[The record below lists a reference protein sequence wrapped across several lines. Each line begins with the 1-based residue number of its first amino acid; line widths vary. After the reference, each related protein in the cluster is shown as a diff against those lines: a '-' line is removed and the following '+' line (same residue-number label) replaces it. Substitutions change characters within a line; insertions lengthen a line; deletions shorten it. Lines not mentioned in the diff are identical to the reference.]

1 MRNITKVIKG
11 LGTTNIISV
20 KSDDDNVEKV
30 LSDIEM
36 LIQGYDRLWSIYS
49 PDSLVTTLNK
59 KGEVY
64 TFSSKTIDIVR
75 RAMQYSIDTD
85 GYFDIT
91 TRPLN
96 IIWKNAIKNKKMPA
110 KADIDDARNSVD
122 YRGISLSG
130 NEIKLKKGQ
139 SIDLGGIAKGFLLDE
154 IIIMLNDASITN
166 ATVNLGGAVGIIGRN
181 EILIR
186 NPFKPLK
193 SRDMSYILSVDIEDK
208 CVVTSGSYEQEYEKN
223 GNRYHHIINPM
234 TGYPADT
241 NIKSITLIGDEG
253 SKLDAYAT
261 GIFSMDISDVMKL
274 LCKNNIEM
282 IAILNDGC
290 ILATDSIKTNIKEVQ
305 YEKYN
310 KR

>member
-1 MRNITKVIKG
+1 MRKITKVIKG

-20 KSDDDNVEKV
+20 KSDDDNVEK
-30 LSDIEM
+30 LLFDIET

-49 PDSLVTTLNK
+49 PDSLITTLNK

-75 RAMQYSIDTD
+75 RAIQYSIDTD
-85 GYFDIT
+85 GHFDIT

-96 IIWKNAIKNKKMPA
+96 IIWKNAIKNKKIPA
-110 KADIDDARNSVD
+110 KAEIDDALYSVD
-122 YRGISLSG
+122 YRGIVLSG
-130 NEIKLKKGQ
+130 NEIKLEKGQ
-139 SIDLGGIAKGFLLDE
+139 TIDLGGIAKGFLLDE
-154 IIIMLNDASITN
+154 AMTMLSDANITN
-166 ATVNLGGAVGIIGRN
+166 ATVNLGGAVGVIGRN

-186 NPFKPLK
+186 NPFKPLI
-193 SRDMSYILSVDIEDK
+193 SNYMSYILSVDIEDK

-241 NIKSITLIGDEG
+241 ILKSVTLIGDEG

-274 LCKNNIEM
+274 LSKNNIEM
-282 IAILNDGC
+282 IAVLYDGR
-290 ILATDSIKTNIKEVQ
+290 ILATDNIKTNIKEVQ

>member
-274 LCKNNIEM
+274 LCKNNIEL
-282 IAILNDGC
+282 IVILNDGR

>member
-20 KSDDDNVEKV
+20 KSDGDNVEKV

-282 IAILNDGC
+282 IAILNDGR

>member
-20 KSDDDNVEKV
+20 KSDDNNVEKV

-282 IAILNDGC
+282 IAILNDGR

>member
-36 LIQGYDRLWSIYS
+36 LIQGYDRLCSIYS

-96 IIWKNAIKNKKMPA
+96 IIWKNAIKNKKMPV

-282 IAILNDGC
+282 IAILNDGR

>member
-166 ATVNLGGAVGIIGRN
+166 TTVNLGGAVGIIGRN

-282 IAILNDGC
+282 IAILNDGR

>member
-241 NIKSITLIGDEG
+241 NIKSITLIGYEG

-282 IAILNDGC
+282 IAILNDGR
-290 ILATDSIKTNIKEVQ
+290 ILAWCYAGTI
-305 YEKYN
+305 
-310 KR
+310 

>member
-1 MRNITKVIKG
+1 
-11 LGTTNIISV
+11 
-20 KSDDDNVEKV
+20 
-30 LSDIEM
+30 
-36 LIQGYDRLWSIYS
+36 
-49 PDSLVTTLNK
+49 
-59 KGEVY
+59 
-64 TFSSKTIDIVR
+64 
-75 RAMQYSIDTD
+75 
-85 GYFDIT
+85 
-91 TRPLN
+91 
-96 IIWKNAIKNKKMPA
+96 MPA
-110 KADIDDARNSVD
+110 KADIDDARNIVD
-122 YRGISLSG
+122 YRGISLLG

-181 EILIR
+181 EILVR

-282 IAILNDGC
+282 IAILNDGR

>member
-1 MRNITKVIKG
+1 MRKITKVIKG

-20 KSDDDNVEKV
+20 KSDDDNVEK
-30 LSDIEM
+30 LLFDIET

-75 RAMQYSIDTD
+75 RAIQYSVDTD
-85 GYFDIT
+85 GHFDIT

-96 IIWKNAIKNKKMPA
+96 IIWKNAIKNKRMPA
-110 KADIDDARNSVD
+110 KAEIDDALYIVD
-122 YRGISLSG
+122 YRGIVLSG
-130 NEIKLKKGQ
+130 NEIKLEKGQ
-139 SIDLGGIAKGFLLDE
+139 TIDLGGIAKGFLLDE
-154 IIIMLNDASITN
+154 AMTMLSDANITN
-166 ATVNLGGAVGIIGRN
+166 ATVNLGGAVGVIGRN

-186 NPFKPLK
+186 NPFKPLI
-193 SRDMSYILSVDIEDK
+193 SNYMSYILSVDIEDK

-261 GIFSMDISDVMKL
+261 GIFSMNINDAMKL
-274 LCKNNIEM
+274 LHKSNIEM
-282 IAILNDGC
+282 IAILNDGR
-290 ILATDSIKTNIKEVQ
+290 ILATDNIKTNIKEVQ
-305 YEKYN
+305 YEKFN

>member
-85 GYFDIT
+85 GDVDIT

-96 IIWKNAIKNKKMPA
+96 IIWKNAIKNRKMPA

-166 ATVNLGGAVGIIGRN
+166 STVNLGGAVGIIGRN

-186 NPFKPLK
+186 NPFKHLK

-223 GNRYHHIINPM
+223 GNIFHGRHSVYLHH
-234 TGYPADT
+234 G
-241 NIKSITLIGDEG
+241 
-253 SKLDAYAT
+253 
-261 GIFSMDISDVMKL
+261 MDLVEYCL
-274 LCKNNIEM
+274 
-282 IAILNDGC
+282 
-290 ILATDSIKTNIKEVQ
+290 
-305 YEKYN
+305 
-310 KR
+310 